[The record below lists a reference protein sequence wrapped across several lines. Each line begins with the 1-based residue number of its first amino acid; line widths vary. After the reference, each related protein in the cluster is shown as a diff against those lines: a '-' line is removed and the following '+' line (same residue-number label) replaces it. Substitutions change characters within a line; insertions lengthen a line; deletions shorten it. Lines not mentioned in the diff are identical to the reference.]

1 MNLALDTNCWNH
13 PELQASPEHSKLA
26 PIPEEEDE
34 QGNFPAMNVMEPQDP
49 VSWLIFSLLGHVYIV
64 ANRKKNVYIAAVHGV
79 LYANHRS
86 TNPPCRLTGSGS
98 A

>member
-26 PIPEEEDE
+26 PIPEEKDE
-34 QGNFPAMNVMEPQDP
+34 QGNFPAMNVTEPQDP

-64 ANRKKNVYIAAVHGV
+64 ANRKKMFTSQQYMVFYT
-79 LYANHRS
+79 R
-86 TNPPCRLTGSGS
+86 TTGARTLHAG
-98 A
+98 